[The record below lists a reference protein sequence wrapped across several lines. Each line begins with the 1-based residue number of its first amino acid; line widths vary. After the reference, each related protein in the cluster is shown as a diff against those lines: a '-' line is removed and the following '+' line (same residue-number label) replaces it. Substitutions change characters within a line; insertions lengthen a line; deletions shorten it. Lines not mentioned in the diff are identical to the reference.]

1 VGVSPTRQ
9 QLQPE
14 ATGAT
19 MRCTGKSTLSRL
31 RRCTV
36 GDGYGSKPAHR
47 LNCRLSAFASCGHAA
62 NQGCAAVGQ
71 VRTFLGPLYDPGI
84 ALALVLALAAKPASI
99 QEETVVSAAIARLM
113 REYEGGQIT
122 RRKFV
127 LALSAMAIVPQAMA
141 QPVTPP
147 ILTRTLN
154 NVMIAVSDM
163 KRSLEFYEKL
173 FGTPVQ
179 QGDVAVFRL
188 GAGPH
193 FLAMS
198 EARGGEKPGYLS
210 YGMTVDNFDPDRII
224 KILSDL
230 GIGGGHVTT
239 REGTPEL
246 WVPDPDGIKIQLQHV
261 AYGHG
266 SGPLGDELPP
276 MPKGV
281 TKPAFQLRSISH
293 VTLTV
298 TKGPRSQEFY
308 QKVFGL
314 PVQAMQGSVAALA
327 VGSGPDMIAF
337 NTAANDPRVMA
348 GVNHACFTI
357 QDFDPNRVMRILV
370 ENRLEP
376 IEYGIPALIKPLTC
390 RTRLRQRANNG
401 GGPTYPLGTP
411 ELYLNDPDNITLQ
424 IQDVTYCGGSGAL
437 GQICP

>member
-1 VGVSPTRQ
+1 VAALPELWQQPRLFAPRMGHLLWAHSQRRETRADLPVQ
-9 QLQPE
+9 QATDPQPQN
-14 ATGAT
+14 GQ
-19 MRCTGKSTLSRL
+19 G
-31 RRCTV
+31 
-36 GDGYGSKPAHR
+36 
-47 LNCRLSAFASCGHAA
+47 ASCGLPKRPR
-62 NQGCAAVGQ
+62 GLGAAV
-71 VRTFLGPLYDPGI
+71 
-84 ALALVLALAAKPASI
+84 
-99 QEETVVSAAIARLM
+99 
-113 REYEGGQIT
+113 
-122 RRKFV
+122 
-127 LALSAMAIVPQAMA
+127 
-141 QPVTPP
+141 
-147 ILTRTLN
+147 
-154 NVMIAVSDM
+154 AVQ
-163 KRSLEFYEKL
+163 F
-173 FGTPVQ
+173 
-179 QGDVAVFRL
+179 
-188 GAGPH
+188 
-193 FLAMS
+193 
-198 EARGGEKPGYLS
+198 
-210 YGMTVDNFDPDRII
+210 
-224 KILSDL
+224 
-230 GIGGGHVTT
+230 
-239 REGTPEL
+239 EL
-246 WVPDPDGIKIQLQHV
+246 RVWVPDPDGIKIQLQHA

-314 PVQAMQGSVAALA
+314 PVQAMQGSGAALA

-348 GVNHACFTI
+348 GVDHVCFTI

-370 ENRLEP
+370 ENGLEP